1 LGSNAKQRTS
11 VLKYCRDYPDLADR
25 AFQEVIDAPNARDKT
40 RFFFFRVDRLK
51 TAQRMAV

>member
-40 RFFFFRVDRLK
+40 RFYFFRVDRLK